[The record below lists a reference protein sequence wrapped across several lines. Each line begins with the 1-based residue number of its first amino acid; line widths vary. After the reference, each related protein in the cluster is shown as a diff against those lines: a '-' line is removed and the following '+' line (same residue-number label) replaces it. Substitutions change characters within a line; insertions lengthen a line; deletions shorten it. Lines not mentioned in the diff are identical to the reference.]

1 MSDKSPVRFDE
12 AWARARAFLQAQP
25 ALLAANPVL
34 VRDIYGKI
42 RIVLDDRATPAPGP
56 IELAELASRLQAEL
70 QPWSPGAA
78 SSFLLASGM
87 FAPDEIF
94 AAPELLHAGPEVNA
108 YRILDRAIVGADWL
122 GEPFDDRDAPCRLTF
137 FGIKGGV
144 GRSTATAVLAW
155 RLSQAGRR
163 VLVVDLD
170 LESPG
175 LGATLLPDSHAPDF
189 GIVDWFVE
197 EAVGQ
202 ANDDLLRDL
211 VASSPLSEGGAEIL
225 VVPAAGRQRPGYS
238 YLPKLARAYAEISTA
253 ADGPLIGF
261 GERLHALVRRLE
273 DAYRPDVVLLDSRAG
288 IHDIAAVTVTR
299 MNATCLLFAIDT
311 PQTWS
316 AYRALFE
323 HWHTYFGRAAL
334 FRENLKMVAGQVPET
349 ETDVYLERF
358 QQRAYNLFADTL
370 YVETPPGEQS
380 EFNFDLDDPEAP
392 HTPLRIHW
400 SRTFQQFDPVH
411 RPEAVTD
418 TQIQA
423 AFGDFVRGV
432 GLMTLGHAIE

>member
-1 MSDKSPVRFDE
+1 MNEKPPVRFDE
-12 AWARARAFLQAQP
+12 AWARARAFLEAQP
-25 ALLAANPVL
+25 ALLAASPVL

-42 RIVLDDRATPAPGP
+42 RIALDDRVGKVPTPA
-56 IELAELASRLQAEL
+56 EQADLAVRLHSEVQR
-70 QPWSPGAA
+70 WSPGAA
-78 SSFLLASGM
+78 STFMLASGM

-94 AAPELLHAGPEVNA
+94 AAPGLLHAGSEGHA
-108 YRILDRAIVGADWL
+108 FRILDRTIVGTDWL

-144 GRSTATAVLAW
+144 GRSTAMAVLAW
-155 RLSQAGRR
+155 RLSQTGRR

-175 LGATLLPDSHAPDF
+175 IGVTLLPESHAPDF

-197 EAVGQ
+197 ETVGQ
-202 ANDDLLRDL
+202 ADGDLLREM
-211 VASSPLSEGGAEIL
+211 AAQSPLGEGGAEIL
-225 VVPAAGRQRPGYS
+225 AVSAGGRQRAGYT
-238 YLPKLARAYAEISTA
+238 YLPKLARVYAEMSGDE
-253 ADGPLIGF
+253 DGRIIGF

-273 DAYRPDVVLLDSRAG
+273 KVYRPDVVLLDSRAG

-299 MNATCLLFAIDT
+299 MNATCLLFAINA
-311 PQTWS
+311 PQTWN

-323 HWHTYFGRAAL
+323 YWQTYFGKAAL
-334 FRENLKMVAGQVPET
+334 FRANLKMVAGQVPET
-349 ETDVYLERF
+349 ETAAYLERF
-358 QQRAYNLFADTL
+358 QQRAYNLFAETL

-380 EFNFDLDDPEAP
+380 EFNFDLTDPDAP
-392 HTPLRIHW
+392 HAPLRIHW

-411 RPEAVTD
+411 RPGAVTD

-432 GLMTLGHAIE
+432 GLIALGEIIE